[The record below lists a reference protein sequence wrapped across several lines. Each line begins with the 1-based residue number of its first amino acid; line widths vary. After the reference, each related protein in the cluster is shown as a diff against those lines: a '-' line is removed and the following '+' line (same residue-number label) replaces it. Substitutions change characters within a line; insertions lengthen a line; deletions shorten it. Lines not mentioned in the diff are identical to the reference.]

1 MIENSNHR
9 VILSYD
15 NMFDDKK
22 QKFLFKCEDCAMI
35 VSIEL
40 EDEEDLERVHED
52 KFVLE
57 CPCGGKSC
65 VLRD

>member
-1 MIENSNHR
+1 
-9 VILSYD
+9 
-15 NMFDDKK
+15 MFDQTIK
-22 QKFLFKCEDCAMI
+22 QKFLFKCCDCQMI

-40 EDEEDLERVHED
+40 EEEEDLTKVHDD
-52 KFVLE
+52 KFILE